1 MSRKKIV
8 HFMFVFFF
16 HLNINLIMLYKNE
29 LKEKTQ
35 LRERHQA
42 GRAIGPKRFVIVYCV
57 QFYAL

>member
-1 MSRKKIV
+1 
-8 HFMFVFFF
+8 
-16 HLNINLIMLYKNE
+16 MLYKNE